1 MTTRMEKIK
10 DRSHLHLFCVLSSQ
24 IQDNEQKALKAVE
37 LHSYNFSYAS
47 ERLRDKKDFCM
58 FGIKRSFHNFKH
70 ISSRLKKDYD
80 LIDYYLSHNRY
91 GYKELDIDFY
101 SRDYKVLSIILSKS
115 LSLFG
120 NHSYHFLKEIFNIYE
135 NKLPYLY
142 IFDNIIR
149 KKEPIFKLKTYEK
162 EEFFKHME
170 FTKYM
175 LFYIDKYDI
184 PPELFFIIVEFLEF
198 DSSWILFR

>member
-1 MTTRMEKIK
+1 MSSIVEKFK
-10 DRSHLHLFCVLSSQ
+10 NRSYLNLFCALPSQ
-24 IQDNEQKALKAVE
+24 IQNDEQKALKAVQ

-58 FGIKRSFHNFKH
+58 VGVKRSFHNFKH
-70 ISSRLKKDYD
+70 ISTRLKKDYD

-91 GYKELDIDFY
+91 GYKELDSEFY

-115 LSLFG
+115 LILFG
-120 NHSYHFLKEIFNIYE
+120 NNSYHFLKDIFNIYE

-162 EEFFKHME
+162 EEFFKYME
-170 FTKYM
+170 FTKFM
-175 LFYIDKYDI
+175 LYNLDKFGI

-198 DSSWILFR
+198 DSSWILFK